1 MDSKINK
8 ITTIMKRSFFR
19 LCLLFMALTMLAS
32 MAEAKK
38 IKYGNYITYDGKVEN
53 DLPKGEGKLIIVNNA
68 PGIKKPAIVEGTFD
82 GWTVGNI
89 LPASVYFYSREYQ
102 PFFRGKTEIQIA

>member
-38 IKYGNYITYDGKVEN
+38 IKFGNYITYDGKVEN

-82 GWTVGNI
+82 GWTVGSI
-89 LPASVYFYSREYQ
+89 IPASVYFY
-102 PFFRGKTEIQIA
+102 